1 MRRLLLQYLPIL
13 FLLVF
18 LPVTAQEHKAI
29 LYFLDGTDISGY
41 ATLKFDKESFYGM
54 PQDKIVFRVSKDEE
68 ADTWDEESVSKVVFT
83 DFEFPRTFEY
93 VEIKTFNVSEYYLLE
108 LLVSG
113 EVNLYAD
120 AMEAW
125 KMKPAKEDEGTLPI
139 PDEKYLRV
147 KRKNETKLTAFGGSK
162 RKIASYF
169 YECPGIIERLN
180 SNVFNVRTLMDI
192 VEYYND
198 LCDTE
203 IADIESA
210 RKKAEED
217 DQKGE

>member
-1 MRRLLLQYLPIL
+1 MRRLLPHLY
-13 FLLVF
+13 FLIVLVCSTI
-18 LPVTAQEHKAI
+18 TAQEHKAI
-29 LYFLDGTDISGY
+29 IYFIDGTDVSGY

-54 PQDKIVFRVSKDEE
+54 PKDKIVFRVSKDDE
-68 ADTWDEESVSKVVFT
+68 ADSWDEESVTKIVFT

-93 VEIKTFNVSEYYLLE
+93 VEIKTFNVTEYYLLE
-108 LLVSG
+108 LLTSG

-125 KMKPAKEDEGTLPI
+125 KMKPNKEDEGTIPI

-147 KRKNETKLTAFGGSK
+147 KRKNETKLTSFGGSK
-162 RKIASYF
+162 RKIANYF

-180 SNVFNVRTLMDI
+180 TNVFNVKTLLDI

-198 LCDTE
+198 LCDSE
-203 IADIESA
+203 ITDIESA

-217 DQKGE
+217 NQNGE